1 MALLNEKDQH
11 EEEDNK
17 TLKDSEDM
25 DYETADNFSTPS
37 NLPMDAPPSYEE
49 VVKNPEVI
57 EEKKFLK
64 PKERPSVDAMMF
76 GKQQD
81 VTECMGNVMYLV
93 EAALKPISKTED
105 GEQIDDMIRQVFYGK
120 ARQIISYCDDT
131 TLKTVKKEMEE
142 DFSHVIVDASEGK
155 DLYDGLDEYFFENQL
170 ENFQGGHEA
179 IREVSVKSFPP
190 VLQVLVQIKGWK
202 QKSGKENMSIMNN
215 K

>member
-81 VTECMGNVMYLV
+81 VTG
-93 EAALKPISKTED
+93 KPRCVVHI
-105 GEQIDDMIRQVFYGK
+105 
-120 ARQIISYCDDT
+120 
-131 TLKTVKKEMEE
+131 
-142 DFSHVIVDASEGK
+142 
-155 DLYDGLDEYFFENQL
+155 
-170 ENFQGGHEA
+170 
-179 IREVSVKSFPP
+179 
-190 VLQVLVQIKGWK
+190 
-202 QKSGKENMSIMNN
+202 
-215 K
+215 